1 MDHNQSRSV
10 LYIAVSSRQLRC
22 VKLTQLHR
30 QACSCYMPY
39 CNSRETTVSGKIFR
53 RRFIES
59 PILNLDSS
67 SSVSMLSPS
76 VASTVYPISSGSN
89 INRLGGSPQNGTTYG
104 QRPYGLADKSA
115 QFGLH
120 RQAPLVPRAQRH
132 RGQGIGWPLTNESR
146 KWLCEAEK
154 RRENQRNPSDSRSR
168 KHRTKSSRPLGP
180 VSEEVADHGRA
191 LHWLKTVLTVNLLPK
206 YRMLTRADI

>member
-1 MDHNQSRSV
+1 MCD
-10 LYIAVSSRQLRC
+10 
-22 VKLTQLHR
+22 
-30 QACSCYMPY
+30 SCHMPI

-89 INRLGGSPQNGTTYG
+89 INRLGGYPQNATTDG
-104 QRPYGLADKSA
+104 HRLYGLADNPA
-115 QFGLH
+115 RFGLH
-120 RQAPLVPRAQRH
+120 CQAPLVPRAQRH
-132 RGQGIGWPLTNESR
+132 RWQGIGWPLTNESR
-146 KWLCEAEK
+146 KWLCEASK

-168 KHRTKSSRPLGP
+168 KHRTRSSRPLGS
-180 VSEEVADHGRA
+180 VLSEEVADHGRA